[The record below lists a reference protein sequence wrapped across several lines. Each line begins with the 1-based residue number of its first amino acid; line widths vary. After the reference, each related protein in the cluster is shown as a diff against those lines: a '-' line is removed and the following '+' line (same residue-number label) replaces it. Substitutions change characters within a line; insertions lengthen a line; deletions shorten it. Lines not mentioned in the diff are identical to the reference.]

1 MNLTESGTK
10 YHNITSSSIV
20 KVKLHLSENDS
31 VPMLFYVW

>member
-1 MNLTESGTK
+1 MNLTESGMK
-10 YHNITSSSIV
+10 YNIASSSIV